1 MKTSRLFPRLAAGAA
16 VSTALVLLAS
26 CGGGGGG
33 GGGGNGGTPPPATTM
48 GTVAVS
54 LTDAP
59 ACGFDAVNITVTK
72 VRIHA
77 SNIASDTDNGW
88 TDITLTP
95 ARKINLLNLTNGAL
109 EALGQASLATGHYSQ
124 IRLVLDPNGAG
135 GSANTVVP
143 SGSLLER
150 SLDTP
155 SAVQSGIKL
164 VNDFDVGANQR
175 VDLVL
180 DFDACKSVVSKGN
193 GSYALKPVVKVVPA
207 TLNGIGG
214 FVSSAL
220 LGSHVAITAQQNGAI
235 IAATVPNA
243 SSGEF
248 ALTRLPAGNYD
259 VVITADDR
267 AAGVVGAVPVAAG
280 STITALSTSAAPLTL
295 PPSLQGSIS
304 GTVTLTPA
312 SATEVAM
319 VTARQVISG
328 GPAVALR
335 YQAADLLNGSYT
347 LAKLPVAPIQYVSY
361 SSSLPLVFS
370 STATTPSSGMYRL
383 DATAVGYAVK
393 TNAAVDIG
401 SINQTGI
408 NFNLTP

>member
-16 VSTALVLLAS
+16 ISAALVLLAS

-33 GGGGNGGTPPPATTM
+33 GNGGTPPPTTTM

-59 ACGFDAVNITVTK
+59 ACGFDAVNITVAK

-77 SNIASDTDNGW
+77 SNIASDTDSGW

-109 EALGQASLATGHYSQ
+109 EALGQTSLATGHYSQ
-124 IRLVLDPNGAG
+124 IRLVLDANAGNGL
-135 GSANTVVP
+135 ANTVVP
-143 SGSLLER
+143 TGSTAER

-180 DFDACKSVVSKGN
+180 DFDACKSIVTKGN
-193 GSYALKPVVKVVPA
+193 GNYALKPVIKVVPT
-207 TLNGIGG
+207 TLNGISG
-214 FVSSAL
+214 FIAPAL
-220 LGSHVAITAQQNGAI
+220 LASHVAISAQQAGAI
-235 IAATVPNA
+235 IAATVPSA
-243 SSGEF
+243 SGEF

-267 AAGVVGAVPVAAG
+267 AASVVGAVPVTASAM
-280 STITALSTSAAPLTL
+280 TALSTTAAPINMTA
-295 PPSLQGSIS
+295 SVQGSIS
-304 GTVTLTPA
+304 GTVTLTPS
-312 SATEVAM
+312 SATEAAT

-335 YQAADLLNGSYT
+335 YQGADLLNGSYT
-347 LAKLPVAPIQYVSY
+347 LDKLPVAAIRYAPY
-361 SSSLPLVFS
+361 SATLPLVFNAS
-370 STATTPSSGMYRL
+370 ASTPGSGQYRL
-383 DATAVGYAVK
+383 DATAVGYAVQTK
-393 TNAAVDIG
+393 AAIDI
-401 SINQTGI
+401 SMANQTGV
-408 NFNLTP
+408 NFTLTP